1 MADPGIYDGLSLDE
15 LRALSAAMNREAD
28 PERAAE
34 IDAAIARKEA
44 AMASDD
50 ITADIN
56 TDDPVLSSETM
67 QQPQEVEDLLASRGE
82 RFAAALIDAVV
93 SILITIPLFFV
104 VGLENLQEPSIG
116 LTAMTFLYGFASFL
130 IVHGFL
136 LFHYGQTVGKRFL
149 KIRIEDLDNNQA
161 TFSNILLKR
170 YLPISIVAYIPVV
183 GSILSLVD
191 VLFIFRADK
200 RCVHDL
206 IANTRVCRVPEGF
219 NVSA

>member
-34 IDAAIARKEA
+34 IDAAMARKEA
-44 AMASDD
+44 AMANGD
-50 ITADIN
+50 TAPGIN
-56 TDDPVLSSETM
+56 SAGVVLSSEAVQET
-67 QQPQEVEDLLASRGE
+67 PEVEDRLASRGE

-93 SILITIPLFFV
+93 SILITIPLFFI
-104 VGLENLQEPSIG
+104 VGLEKLQEPSIG
-116 LTAMTFLYGFASFL
+116 LTAMTFAYGFASFL
-130 IVHGFL
+130 IVNGFL

-149 KIRIEDLDNNQA
+149 NIRIEDLENTQA
-161 TFSNILLKR
+161 VFSIIILKR
-170 YLPISIVAYIPVV
+170 YLPISVVAYIPIV
-183 GSILSLVD
+183 GSILSLID

-206 IANTRVCRVPEGF
+206 IANTRVCRVPDGF

>member
-1 MADPGIYDGLSLDE
+1 MAEPGIYDGLSLDE

-44 AMASDD
+44 AVDD
-50 ITADIN
+50 GDTVSEIN
-56 TDDPVLSSETM
+56 TDGSGLPSEAM
-67 QQPQEVEDLLASRGE
+67 RAASVVEDRLASRGE

-116 LTAMTFLYGFASFL
+116 LTAMIFVYGFASFL
-130 IVHGFL
+130 LVHGFI
-136 LFHYGQTVGKRFL
+136 LFNYGQTVGKRFL
-149 KIRIEDLDNNQA
+149 KIRIEDLEDNQA
-161 TFSNILLKR
+161 TFSTIMLKR

-183 GSILSLVD
+183 GSILSLID

-206 IANTRVCRVPEGF
+206 IADTRVCRVPEGF
-219 NVSA
+219 NV